1 MVDIINVVPWIF
13 GLRSNSLWRK
23 EVTTAD
29 YICSLKQMYLTGEAV
44 SLTFP
49 LLIDERGFV
58 VKWVYG
64 NIAILQEVT
73 SCAVVYGMTWK
84 FWLDVEC
91 HSLTGESNGIQAF
104 DSIFNRTDKLL
115 DSKLLN
121 CTTVLLYSCMII
133 LLNLYSPVLR
143 RSLNLRPH
151 HRDLRGIRGWGSSE
165 QASHHRGVLG
175 QVRKATEC
183 KTSAFGFGGFGESV
197 RWGFVSLINSE
208 VFLLTWILNG
218 FGLKV

>member
-1 MVDIINVVPWIF
+1 M
-13 GLRSNSLWRK
+13 
-23 EVTTAD
+23 TAD

-44 SLTFP
+44 SLTF
-49 LLIDERGFV
+49 LINEQCFV
-58 VKWVYG
+58 VKWVYC

-73 SCAVVYGMTWK
+73 SCAVVYGITWK

-91 HSLTGESNGIQAF
+91 RSLTGENNGIQVF
-104 DSIFNRTDKLL
+104 DSIFKRTDKLL

-151 HRDLRGIRGWGSSE
+151 HRDLRGIREWGSSE

-183 KTSAFGFGGFGESV
+183 KTSALGFGGFGESV
-197 RWGFVSLINSE
+197 R
-208 VFLLTWILNG
+208 
-218 FGLKV
+218 